1 MERRAFVTLSAL
13 GLVAPS
19 SHLTPRPR
27 ADPES
32 GFPAQDP
39 VRVNEMV
46 AVSHGRIDRVRELL
60 SEYPELAKASWDWG
74 FGDWE
79 SALGAASHTGR
90 REIALLLLEHGAR
103 PTLFSATMLGQ
114 LDVVRAYIE
123 AAPGVQRTPGPHG
136 ITLLS
141 HAQAGGEA
149 AADVAAYLEEVGDA
163 DIGPVSAPLPG
174 DAVAALL
181 GTYRYGDGPD
191 DILQVTDRDGTP
203 FIGRPDRAARGLTHL
218 GGLAFHPAGA
228 PSVRITFERG
238 SDPSPKVEVR
248 AGALE
253 VSARRQP

>member
-19 SHLTPRPR
+19 SRPTWR
-27 ADPES
+27 SRTDPAS
-32 GFPAQDP
+32 AFPAQDP
-39 VRVNEMV
+39 ALVNEMV
-46 AVSHGRIDRVRELL
+46 AVSHGRTDRVRELL
-60 SEYPELAKASWDWG
+60 SEYPELAKANWDWG

-123 AAPGVQRTPGPHG
+123 ASPGLQRTPGPHG

-141 HAQAGGEA
+141 HARAGGEA
-149 AADVAAYLEEVGDA
+149 AAAVAAYLEEVGDA
-163 DIGPVSAPLPG
+163 DIGPVSAPLSG
-174 DAVAALL
+174 GALAALL
-181 GTYRYGDGPD
+181 GTYRYGDGAD
-191 DILQVTDRDGTP
+191 DILRVTERDGIP
-203 FIGRPDRAARGLTHL
+203 FIGRPDRAARGLTHV
-218 GGLAFHPAGA
+218 GDLAFHPAGA

-238 SDPSPKVEVR
+238 SDPSTTVEVR